1 MTIGNI
7 DDKQK
12 KGDNTMTKKE
22 KKEEILTTAEM
33 YKELDEKDKIFING
47 YITGKREERAK
58 WERKP
63 A

>member
-1 MTIGNI
+1 
-7 DDKQK
+7 
-12 KGDNTMTKKE
+12 MTKKE

-47 YITGKREERAK
+47 YITGKREERAT